1 MTCTAAR
8 HVPAATTAP
17 KYEPDFSGLRLR
29 MSTDLIGHEDID
41 DWHDL
46 PDRVRT
52 EHVIAYTR
60 SVGFDAVWSETIEH
74 LSEHRASQI
83 CDWMA
88 EYMRADRR
96 NLSPHG
102 AALMGAL
109 AGAVEWGLAETL
121 GKMWSSVAELEA
133 REAPD
138 P

>member
-1 MTCTAAR
+1 M
-8 HVPAATTAP
+8 TAP
-17 KYEPDFSGLRLR
+17 DYSGLRLR
-29 MSTDLIGHEDID
+29 MRTDLRDYANIT
-41 DWHDL
+41 DWAEL
-46 PDRVRT
+46 PDAVRT

-60 SVGFDAVWSETIEH
+60 ATGFDVVWSETIEH
-74 LSEHRASQI
+74 LSEHRAAQI

-109 AGAVEWGLAETL
+109 ADAVEWGLAETL